1 VPPLA
6 AGSDS
11 VRAGS
16 ARIMAPE
23 RGRDAATG
31 AVLYSESVRNLAIAT
46 PPRRP
51 CLRRAARTRPTSAC
65 GRCWLATAVLLSS
78 TGPNPA
84 RAASSASH
92 ILHMGHTP
100 AEPQNFSGW
109 VGLC

>member
-11 VRAGS
+11 VRTGSARISVRTGS

-92 ILHMGHTP
+92 GRLQLSH
-100 AEPQNFSGW
+100 
-109 VGLC
+109 